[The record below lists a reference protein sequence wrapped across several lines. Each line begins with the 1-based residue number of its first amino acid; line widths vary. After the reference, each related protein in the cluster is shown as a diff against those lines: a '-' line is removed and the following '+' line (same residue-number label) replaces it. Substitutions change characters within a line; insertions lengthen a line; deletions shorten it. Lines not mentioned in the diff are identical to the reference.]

1 MDNKILELL
10 SFGKGLKI
18 PLYSKGLDLFPK
30 DTKPKEK
37 TSPEKP
43 RLSLFPEKPKPEEK
57 RKKKKQNGYKSQLS
71 RVRREFR

>member
-10 SFGKGLKI
+10 SFGKDPKV
-18 PLYSKGLDLFPK
+18 LYSSKLDLFPK

-43 RLSLFPEKPKPEEK
+43 RLRIFPEEPKLKEK
-57 RKKKKQNGYKSQLS
+57 KKKKKQNGYKSQLS
-71 RVRREFR
+71 RARRRFR